1 MKSYLIF
8 LACNHVPRGP
18 CWWCVGGQYN
28 RMFSRRIYMKIE
40 FSSQRREMLLF
51 LILTH
56 HQHGCRDIM
65 CNLAL
70 YEQQWLRTGTSRS
83 SALSIVPEQLAKR
96 VWSAKSQSS
105 LLNIF
110 FSLSGFQSSLL
121 ILRLIKQQDGNVSW
135 QWESAQKHDFRC
147 PICLSAIAQ
156 TSCLICALHCQLTFP
171 FCC

>member
-70 YEQQWLRTGTSRS
+70 YEQQRLRTGTSRS

-121 ILRLIKQQDGNVSW
+121 ILRLIKQQNRNIS
-135 QWESAQKHDFRC
+135 
-147 PICLSAIAQ
+147 PICCPAIGQA
-156 TSCLICALHCQLTFP
+156 SFLICACSCQLTFL